1 MDGTP
6 IKTFQFYLDINND
19 NAWFSRYVFAR
30 CLHCDSG
37 LYIEIGLNRTIFCYR
52 KFRTDT

>member
-6 IKTFQFYLDINND
+6 IITFQFYLDINND

-37 LYIEIGLNRTIFCYR
+37 LYIEIGLNRTILC
-52 KFRTDT
+52 